1 MTLDLIAE
9 TIRNIEKFGIKIY
22 EGGGEVWYDARRN
35 LSDEENIRLGL
46 YSRRVQEN
54 KIDFVEFLWK
64 RDHGNGINRKAS
76 KDIIDGMVGLRGF
89 RTL

>member
-1 MTLDLIAE
+1 MGISEVSE
-9 TIRNIEKFGIKIY
+9 TIRKIEQFGIKIY
-22 EGGGEVWYDARRN
+22 EGGGEVWYDVRRN

-64 RDHGNGINRKAS
+64 RDHDNGINRKAS